1 MSSMVFGARQPAPR
15 RAAWYWESKRRAFT
29 ACALVPGAHAKAPP
43 RRRAHAARREGAPG
57 RGRHRR
63 RSCARCSTRR
73 SASAVERP
81 PARLRLTHPAR
92 WGQRR
97 LEKLRQ
103 AARSA
108 GIEDPTFA
116 PRARGGSSPFRQPTV
131 VHRRAR
137 RRLRSRRRHIDTA
150 VLERT
155 DEAFAVVGIPGG
167 DEELGGED
175 FDDLLYRHLGEQ
187 LDGDT
192 WYQLRHSAGP
202 GGERAWPQANRE
214 LLRHARRA
222 KEGLSRKSEY
232 EFYLPQPIDHEF
244 HATASDLERLIGPIL
259 RGTAAELERTIL
271 AAGRKPSELEA
282 IYLAGGSSRIPLV
295 GRILQQRL
303 GVLPH
308 QLDDPQVVIALGA
321 VQIGSARH
329 LSAANRPA
337 PHAVTRRAEQTLDDT
352 VVPASP
358 KETLAD
364 PSLADPPRT
373 PRRRP
378 TDRSRPQPTPPS
390 PVASGSTHRT
400 SSEPPATP
408 PTTRHVADS
417 PPSATALS
425 PPTPSWPSRASRTV
439 TDHKFASFFALL
451 LLVGGIVAAV
461 TLLLPKSSL
470 SAGKFEAAFPGKLF
484 DTASCTPDE
493 PSGPHIAE
501 QVVCMPVSNAT
512 GQDIGEFHFYLY
524 KALTDRRAAFRLAET
539 VADRRSVEPI
549 QTGQDCNHNFS
560 DGYWYDTGRSRHTVG
575 GQALCYTDKTR
586 ASHLFVTFKG
596 SRVLMDGLRPDENH
610 GALWDWFITNISH
623 DFSPPR

>member
-1 MSSMVFGARQPAPR
+1 MPSMVFWREATGTSTGRLVLGVEADELSPLAPWCLER
-15 RAAWYWESKRRAFT
+15 TPKRRLGDELMQLGERELRVVDVIA
-29 ACALVPGAHAKAPP
+29 AILREVLNEALSLSGGEAPS
-43 RRRAHAARREGAPG
+43 EI
-57 RGRHRR
+57 
-63 RSCARCSTRR
+63 
-73 SASAVERP
+73 
-81 PARLRLTHPAR
+81 RLTHPAR

-108 GIEDPTFA
+108 GIEDPTFVPEPVA
-116 PRARGGSSPFRQPTV
+116 AAAHFASRLLSIGEHVAVYDLGGGTF
-131 VHRRAR
+131 
-137 RRLRSRRRHIDTA
+137 DTA

-202 GGERAWPQANRE
+202 GERAWPQANRE

-303 GVLPH
+303 DRATPPARRSTGGDRPSVPSRLAPPGISPLRTAPRHTLLRGGPSKRSTTQWSLRHPKKHSRILPW
-308 QLDDPQVVIALGA
+308 PI
-321 VQIGSARH
+321 RH
-329 LSAANRPA
+329 
-337 PHAVTRRAEQTLDDT
+337 V
-352 VVPASP
+352 
-358 KETLAD
+358 
-364 PSLADPPRT
+364 T

-378 TDRSRPQPTPPS
+378 TDRSRPQPTRPS

-425 PPTPSWPSRASRTV
+425 PPTPSWPSRAEPHGDRSQVRE
-439 TDHKFASFFALL
+439 LL
-451 LLVGGIVAAV
+451 CPAAPGRRNCRRSYPVAPKELAVGGK
-461 TLLLPKSSL
+461 TRGGFS
-470 SAGKFEAAFPGKLF
+470 GEAIRYRQLHSN
-484 DTASCTPDE
+484 DRL
-493 PSGPHIAE
+493 GPHIAE

-524 KALTDRRAAFRLAET
+524 KALTDRRAAFRLAKT
-539 VADRRSVEPI
+539 VADRRAVEPI

-623 DFSPPR
+623 DFSLPR